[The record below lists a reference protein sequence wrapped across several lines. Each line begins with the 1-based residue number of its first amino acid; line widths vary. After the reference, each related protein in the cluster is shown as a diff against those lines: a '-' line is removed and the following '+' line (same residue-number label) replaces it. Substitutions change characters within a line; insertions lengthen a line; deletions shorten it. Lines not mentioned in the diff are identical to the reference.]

1 MKIIFFSLS
10 LKNCNFKTMQ
20 FLISIL
26 YISLISFSLFSQTKD
41 NQINRY
47 LSQNIQKLDLSISDI
62 SDLRIYNQHSDQK
75 TGLTYLYLIQR
86 HANLDVYNANAVFV
100 KKKNKVYLTG
110 NRFQKNIKSR
120 VNVEAP
126 FLSPKEALE
135 ILVRNLG
142 ITNIVESNPLR
153 ISKNQYLFDK
163 EFLSQE
169 DIPVD
174 LIYVPYK
181 KQIRLAWDISV
192 YMLDGKHWWSIKID
206 ALTGQEIDR
215 VDWVSSCNY
224 HSLNSN
230 EQQLHLPPPTT
241 DEYRVFP
248 YPVESPNH
256 GVRTL
261 LIGPSDTVASP
272 YGWHDTDGSNG
283 AEYTITRG
291 NNVLA
296 CEDQNGNNG
305 TGASPDGGALLQFDF
320 PLNLNQAPSA
330 YVDAATTNLFY
341 ANNVMHDVWYHYGFT
356 SAAGNFQQNTYG
368 LGGLGSDYVRADAQD
383 GSGMNNA
390 NFATPPDGSKPRM
403 QMFLWTP
410 PPNGNILT
418 VNSPSSL
425 SGSYYALPSGF
436 GPSISSTPITSDIVI
451 YNDSVPDNY
460 DACELPTNASAL
472 NGKIVLIRRGSCTFV
487 DKIQRAQDAGAISVI
502 MANNVS
508 GNPITMGGT
517 SSTITIPALMIS
529 DIDGAAIIAQIE
541 SGGTVNATIVDSN
554 ATNYDLDG
562 DFDNKIIAHEYG
574 HGISNRLT
582 AGASNTSCLGNDE
595 QMGEGWS
602 DWFGLMLTIEPGD
615 QSTDIRGVGTY
626 VKGQSTTGNGIRPAP
641 YCTDFLINGY
651 TYSATNNT
659 AGISKPHGVG
669 FV

>member
-230 EQQLHLPPPTT
+230 E
-241 DEYRVFP
+241 F
-248 YPVESPNH
+248 
-256 GVRTL
+256 
-261 LIGPSDTVASP
+261 
-272 YGWHDTDGSNG
+272 
-283 AEYTITRG
+283 
-291 NNVLA
+291 
-296 CEDQNGNNG
+296 
-305 TGASPDGGALLQFDF
+305 
-320 PLNLNQAPSA
+320 
-330 YVDAATTNLFY
+330 
-341 ANNVMHDVWYHYGFT
+341 
-356 SAAGNFQQNTYG
+356 
-368 LGGLGSDYVRADAQD
+368 
-383 GSGMNNA
+383 
-390 NFATPPDGSKPRM
+390 
-403 QMFLWTP
+403 
-410 PPNGNILT
+410 
-418 VNSPSSL
+418 
-425 SGSYYALPSGF
+425 
-436 GPSISSTPITSDIVI
+436 
-451 YNDSVPDNY
+451 
-460 DACELPTNASAL
+460 
-472 NGKIVLIRRGSCTFV
+472 SCT
-487 DKIQRAQDAGAISVI
+487 
-502 MANNVS
+502 
-508 GNPITMGGT
+508 
-517 SSTITIPALMIS
+517 
-529 DIDGAAIIAQIE
+529 
-541 SGGTVNATIVDSN
+541 
-554 ATNYDLDG
+554 
-562 DFDNKIIAHEYG
+562 
-574 HGISNRLT
+574 
-582 AGASNTSCLGNDE
+582 
-595 QMGEGWS
+595 
-602 DWFGLMLTIEPGD
+602 
-615 QSTDIRGVGTY
+615 
-626 VKGQSTTGNGIRPAP
+626 
-641 YCTDFLINGY
+641 
-651 TYSATNNT
+651 
-659 AGISKPHGVG
+659 
-669 FV
+669 